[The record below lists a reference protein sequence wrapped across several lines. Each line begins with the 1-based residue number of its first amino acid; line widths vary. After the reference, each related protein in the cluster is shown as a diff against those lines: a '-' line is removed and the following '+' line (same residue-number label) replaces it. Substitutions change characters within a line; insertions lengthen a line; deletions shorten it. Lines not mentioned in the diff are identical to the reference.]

1 MNLQQQ
7 LTADLERVFFA
18 DFNDTATVDG
28 RPVLGKFSTNP
39 HEFEQISGARQTFSG
54 PAHLLSSVTRNSVV
68 VIRRD
73 GQDKAFK
80 VIGRPE
86 RVNDLIYLPLEE
98 A

>member
-7 LTADLERVFFA
+7 LTTDLERVFFA

-39 HEFEQISGARQTFSG
+39 HEFEQITGARQTFCA
-54 PAHLLSSVTRNSVV
+54 PAHLLSSVNRNSVI
-68 VIRRD
+68 VIKRD
-73 GQDKAFK
+73 GVAKNFK
-80 VIGRPE
+80 VINRPE
-86 RVNDLIYLPLEE
+86 RVNDLIYLPLED

>member
-1 MNLQQQ
+1 MNMQQQ
-7 LTADLERVFFA
+7 LTADLDRVFFA
-18 DFNDTATVDG
+18 DFNDAATVDG

-54 PAHLLSSVTRNSVV
+54 PAHQLSSVTRNSVV
-68 VIRRD
+68 VIRLA
-73 GQDKAFK
+73 GKDKAFK
-80 VIGRPE
+80 VINRPE